1 MHSGV
6 GGVTDRRRVDEFS
19 LCGELY
25 TSPGLRRPAF
35 DKTQNIKVT
44 ATAPCMPRV
53 VIVGSGIAGIY
64 LAHLLADAFEVVVV
78 DPQDRHQFIIGVPM
92 AMAGMVDFEQLL
104 FPFTSMK
111 KVQFVQ
117 SKAIGVEDRCVRIA
131 DGNSPR
137 VCGRYLVLA
146 PGALRIGSAEYWNVK
161 GAQAIYEAVKKAPAV
176 RFIVNEYNP
185 VMGFQEIAYAIKA
198 RHPEKAVSVHVVYV
212 SPDYQNVLSLWAR
225 WAREVGIEVSDEP
238 PEYKPGEL
246 HISVPGVRPHP
257 LVSTL
262 KINPLTFEAGPA
274 CL

>member
-1 MHSGV
+1 
-6 GGVTDRRRVDEFS
+6 
-19 LCGELY
+19 
-25 TSPGLRRPAF
+25 
-35 DKTQNIKVT
+35 
-44 ATAPCMPRV
+44 MPRV

-225 WAREVGIEVSDEP
+225 WAREVGIVNFWSTIYKLYCYNITCIKYLKVYWIICWGYKILDYISDIKCVSIDLI
-238 PEYKPGEL
+238 Y
-246 HISVPGVRPHP
+246 
-257 LVSTL
+257 TW
-262 KINPLTFEAGPA
+262 
-274 CL
+274 